1 MALTD
6 SMTAYWSLEDNAANT
21 TVVDDH
27 STNDGTASTNTT
39 NLNVTGKVNDG
50 MHFDGSSENINMG
63 NYNDMKTISFWF
75 KVGDSSGGDIFIAGE
90 RLRSTELAGDWDC
103 RIFNDGTIV
112 IDWFTPTGKFIQGS
126 VADDGA
132 WHHLVIV
139 SGSGGLKMYL
149 DGNSTPDASD
159 ADTTVFGASS
169 LDNFTIGSAGIN
181 TVVNFGLC
189 DMDEVGLWT
198 RRITTTEI
206 AELYN
211 SGAGLAYP
219 FTVAAAG
226 NSQMFGANF

>member
-112 IDWFTPTGKFIQGS
+112 IDWFTPTGKFVQGS
-126 VADDGA
+126 VAVTPILA
-132 WHHLVIV
+132 TIV
-139 SGSGGLKMYL
+139 
-149 DGNSTPDASD
+149 T
-159 ADTTVFGASS
+159 
-169 LDNFTIGSAGIN
+169 
-181 TVVNFGLC
+181 TVVNPI
-189 DMDEVGLWT
+189 EI
-198 RRITTTEI
+198 RSSISITSVI
-206 AELYN
+206 ASAIADVLDPTDVAN
-211 SGAGLAYP
+211 SLSITPVLAAAVTDVVDPSVLIEGAGLSVTP
-219 FTVAAAG
+219 TVASAVTSTINPTIERGSISITPELAI
-226 NSQMFGANF
+226 AYTDT